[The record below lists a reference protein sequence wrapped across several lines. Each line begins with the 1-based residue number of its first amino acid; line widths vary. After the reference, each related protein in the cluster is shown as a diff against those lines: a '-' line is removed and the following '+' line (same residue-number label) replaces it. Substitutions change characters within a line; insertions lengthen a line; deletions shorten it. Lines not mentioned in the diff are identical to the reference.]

1 MAIETYDQSDYEM
14 GNDPEGFECPFML
27 PTPTDT
33 ETLMWAY
40 FRLNNM
46 DDFYTKR
53 CFGILYGTL
62 NEEF

>member
-1 MAIETYDQSDYEM
+1 MAIETYDQSSFQM
-14 GNDPEGFECPFML
+14 GNDPEGFICPLSL
-27 PTPTDT
+27 PFPTDINIM
-33 ETLMWAY
+33 MWAY